1 MDDVAQR
8 RSGRLLAD
16 LARIVGAANVTDDE
30 SARAQA
36 SSSWFPLDAKEKQAS
51 GNGLPARLHQAV
63 VSPANVEEVAALVR
77 WANETGTP
85 LVPVG
90 GASNTVGGNRP
101 TVGGN
106 SVAVRLARLQNLALD
121 EDSLLCQAGAG
132 HTLGDLEE
140 VLNRHGCT
148 LGHVPQSLHLA
159 TVGGSVATNAAG
171 LLSGKYGRQADLTL
185 ALEVVLPTGEI
196 VRTAPAP
203 GASAGPD
210 LTRLFVGS
218 EGTLGIVTEAT
229 LKLFLL
235 PEARAWAAFTFSTFA
250 LGLDALRLMHRT
262 DARPACVRLFD
273 PDGAADLLTRHN
285 LAPGSALLLFAFEG
299 NELSQ
304 TGPYQI
310 AHAVCQKSGGTE
322 QPPDLGETFWD
333 ERFQT
338 GWLAPNARAGGLADV
353 FALSAAWKQAR
364 AVHDGVRAAL
374 SPLVTQIHVHA
385 GHADAHGTA
394 LDFVFQ
400 ARAEPATAQAAA
412 DLYAR
417 ICDAAAAAC
426 RASGG
431 AFVHHY
437 GVGVARPHA
446 LEDQNGPAGQIALAR
461 IKAALDPNN
470 ILNPGKLLESEP

>member
-1 MDDVAQR
+1 MDDAAQR
-8 RSGRLLAD
+8 RRRVVAD
-16 LARIVGAANVTDDE
+16 LARLVGAANVTDDE

-36 SSSWFPLDAKEKQAS
+36 STSWFPLDAKKKQAS
-51 GNGLPARLHQAV
+51 GTGLPARLHQAV
-63 VSPANVEEVAALVR
+63 VSPADVEEVAVLVR

-101 TVGGN
+101 AANGN
-106 SVAVRLARLQNLALD
+106 SVAVRLSRLQNLSLD
-121 EDSLLCQAGAG
+121 EDSLFCQAGAG
-132 HTLGDLEE
+132 HTLGDLEDT
-140 VLNRHGCT
+140 LNRHGYT

-171 LLSGKYGRQADLTL
+171 LLSGKYGRQADLTF

-196 VRTAPAP
+196 VRTSPVP

-210 LTRLFVGS
+210 LVRLFVGS

-229 LKLFLL
+229 LKISVL

-250 LGLDALRLMHRT
+250 LGLDALRLIHRT

-273 PDGAADLLTRHN
+273 PDGAADLLARHN
-285 LAPGSALLLFAFEG
+285 LALGSALLLFAFEG

-304 TGPYQI
+304 TGPYQL
-310 AHAVCQKSGGTE
+310 AHAVCQKTGGTE
-322 QPPDLGETFWD
+322 QPPDVGETFWD

-353 FALSAAWKQAR
+353 FALSATWKQAR
-364 AVHDGVRAAL
+364 AVHDAVRAAL
-374 SPLVTQIHVHA
+374 SPLVTQLHVHS
-385 GHADAHGTA
+385 GHADANGAA

-400 ARAEPATAQAAA
+400 ARAEPATPDAATDLYERIRNAAA
-412 DLYAR
+412 D
-417 ICDAAAAAC
+417 AC
-426 RASGG
+426 RAAGG

-437 GVGVARPHA
+437 GVGVARPGA
-446 LEDQNGPAGQIALAR
+446 LEDQNGDAGRLVLAR
-461 IKAALDPNN
+461 IKTALDPNN
-470 ILNPGKLLESEP
+470 VLNPGKLIESET